1 MMRGLVRRLPRVRLW
16 VQLALFAAIG
26 VVVMH
31 TAHLVIGDRIAA
43 RGLLEEHAQLG
54 ENMARIVAEQAT
66 DPLLV
71 DDTVALD
78 TIVSAASQGGQGVAY
93 CFISRQGHIVAS
105 SFAGGTPPALVSARM
120 PGEHAPVVV
129 ETGAARILDISE
141 PVLGSPTSSVGEV
154 RIGLDLGILGK
165 TRHEL
170 GVWLGLLALGIIG
183 LGLVAAFV
191 VGQGI
196 ARPIREIL
204 VAADQFDP
212 AAAES
217 PAVYP
222 GGSVEIALLGERF
235 NEMTRRLRTAQRE
248 QERARQKSAETER
261 MVALG
266 SLLAGVAHEVNNPLA
281 GLKNCVSRVER
292 NDLSAAKK
300 DEYLHLMREGLA
312 RIEDVVKR
320 LLDFARPAPLT
331 LTRVSTRA
339 LAQQST
345 ELVAPLLHERRVAL
359 RLIEP
364 EHDGFVRV
372 DSHQIGQALVN
383 LLLNAAYVS
392 SAGGEVR
399 VRLCQR
405 DGLLGMAV
413 EDDGPGIPAEIRDR
427 VLDPFFSTKPP
438 GEGTGLGLAVT
449 RTIVDAHG
457 GELSFEFPEAGGTV
471 VTLWLTAA
479 A

>member
-1 MMRGLVRRLPRVRLW
+1 MMRALLRRLPRVRLW

-31 TAHLVIGDRIAA
+31 TAHLAIGDRIAA
-43 RGLLEEHAQLG
+43 GGLLKEHAQLG
-54 ENMARIVAEQAT
+54 ATIARIVAEQAT
-66 DPLLV
+66 DPLL
-71 DDTVALD
+71 DDDAVALD
-78 TIVSAASQGGQGVAY
+78 TLVSAASRGGQGVAY
-93 CFISRQGHIVAS
+93 CFILRQGRVVAS
-105 SFAGGTPPALVSARM
+105 SFATGTPSALVSARA
-120 PGEHAPVVV
+120 PGDHAPVVV
-129 ETGAARILDISE
+129 RSGAARVLDISA
-141 PVLGSPTSSVGEV
+141 PVIGGETDAVGEV
-154 RIGLDLGILGK
+154 RVGLDLGILGE
-165 TRHEL
+165 TRHDL
-170 GVWLGLLALGIIG
+170 TVWLGLLALAIIG

-212 AAAES
+212 AAAEG

-235 NEMTRRLRTAQRE
+235 NQMTRRLRTAQRE

-281 GLKNCVSRVER
+281 GLKNCVHRVER
-292 NDLSAAKK
+292 TDLSEAKK
-300 DEYLHLMREGLA
+300 EEYLHLMREGLA

-320 LLDFARPAPLT
+320 LLDFARPAPLA
-331 LTRVSTRA
+331 LIRVSTRA
-339 LAQQST
+339 LAEQAT
-345 ELVAPLLHERRVAL
+345 ELVAPLLHERRITL
-359 RLIEP
+359 RLLEP
-364 EHDGFVRV
+364 EHDGLVRV

-383 LLLNAAYVS
+383 VLLNASYVS

-399 VRLCQR
+399 VRLCR
-405 DGLLGMAV
+405 REGSLGMAI

-471 VTLWLTAA
+471 VTLWLNAA
-479 A
+479 E